1 VQSVTST
8 RIPRIQAEGG
18 VTVFSEAEN
27 AEISIDL
34 TAEDDGSSI
43 AWSRSGR
50 DSSSFD
56 IDADASDV
64 KMATLTSKSN
74 PDFEQKSFYFVTVN
88 AFDGTHTGTLSLT
101 IHITDADDPGM
112 IMLTPSSVKVG
123 QTITATLQDEDAGVT
138 GETWAW
144 SRGGA
149 AIDGETSSTYSAVD
163 DDVAEAMSVSVSYK
177 DKHLEEEDDAITV
190 TASFRVYPD
199 VGTAGVVTLTP
210 PSGEVPVGQ
219 PVSAALTDVD
229 GSPTRLRWQWKRDT
243 VAIPGAVSRTYTPV
257 AADAGTPVAADVG
270 KMLSVTA
277 TYDDSVGT
285 GNMADSSTLSVV
297 GSTGSVRNTHRPRR
311 RCDQPDLAVE
321 TRRRAY
327 LRRNHRYLY
336 PGSRRC
342 RQGAERYRHVR
353 RSSRP
358 ANR

>member
-1 VQSVTST
+1 
-8 RIPRIQAEGG
+8 
-18 VTVFSEAEN
+18 
-27 AEISIDL
+27 
-34 TAEDDGSSI
+34 
-43 AWSRSGR
+43 
-50 DSSSFD
+50 
-56 IDADASDV
+56 
-64 KMATLTSKSN
+64 
-74 PDFEQKSFYFVTVN
+74 
-88 AFDGTHTGTLSLT
+88 
-101 IHITDADDPGM
+101 M

-123 QTITATLQDEDAGVT
+123 QTITATLEDEDADVADLKWEWSRDGGNNAIE
-138 GETWAW
+138 GETA
-144 SRGGA
+144 
-149 AIDGETSSTYSAVD
+149 DTYTATEDDLAVG
-163 DDVAEAMSVSVSYK
+163 VEMQVSVTYM
-177 DKHLEEEDDAITV
+177 DKHGAKEDTDAV
-190 TASFRVYPD
+190 TESFRVYPD
-199 VGTAGVVTLTP
+199 VDTAGVVTLTP
-210 PSGEVPVGQ
+210 PSGDVRVGQ
-219 PVSAALTDVD
+219 QVSARLDDVD
-229 GSPTRLRWQWKRDT
+229 GGVTRIRWQWKRDA
-243 VAIPGAVSRTYTPV
+243 VDIDAVDIPGAVSRTYTPV